1 MTAGGCSNY
10 KTFPQNPQYKLEVAT
25 NGNQQVEMVMLL
37 TLGKKNK
44 VQKDDH
50 AIGFSV
56 FQLNGE
62 RIRE

>member
-25 NGNQQVEMVMLL
+25 NGNQQVELVMLL

-44 VQKDDH
+44 AQKDDH

-56 FQLNGE
+56 F
-62 RIRE
+62 